1 MTLEGFHNLEFG
13 EDSNISDGHYSE
25 TASNIEITED
35 QLIIVKKEE
44 EEPVEEQQDI
54 DFQEQLIVQ
63 TDTEEELD
71 ISDQES
77 SSEEELNSES
87 EETTEESE
95 NEEMANLDDVLNGLN
110 ALTAALTVGLRTEK
124 NHIPI
129 RKFKGDDQDP
139 VEWLRDF
146 EVAATANG
154 VTNARKIQIVR
165 GYLEGAAAAW
175 FDQRAVNNALTL
187 TSWTNV
193 GNDEH
198 DFKHRFVLKFRTP
211 RKVEQ
216 WQNELETLQ
225 QTGSIDEYTNR
236 FNALLKKVDPTNAY
250 PEDYKTRTYKR
261 GLKPEIRKWVKMN
274 SDGTLPNIINVAKT
288 VEEANSEEPAST
300 YHQTQTKPTADLTQ
314 LTMVLQNLTSR
325 LETLET
331 PRKPTY
337 PPRNNEQNYSRN
349 NSYSPPTCYNCNEI
363 GHLSRNCD
371 KPYNQSTYR
380 QNSNRNQQSWS
391 NQNNR
396 SNNNSNNS
404 NNFVR
409 TSTTPN

>member
-25 TASNIEITED
+25 TASNIETTED
-35 QLIIVKKEE
+35 QLIIIKEEE

-77 SSEEELNSES
+77 SLEEKLSSEPEEI
-87 EETTEESE
+87 TEESE
-95 NEEMANLDDVLNGLN
+95 NEEMANLNDVLNGLN

-129 RKFKGDDQDP
+129 RKFKGDDQYP

-187 TSWTNV
+187 TSWTNM

-225 QTGSIDEYTNR
+225 QTGSIDEYTN
-236 FNALLKKVDPTNAY
+236 
-250 PEDYKTRTYKR
+250 
-261 GLKPEIRKWVKMN
+261 
-274 SDGTLPNIINVAKT
+274 
-288 VEEANSEEPAST
+288 
-300 YHQTQTKPTADLTQ
+300 
-314 LTMVLQNLTSR
+314 
-325 LETLET
+325 
-331 PRKPTY
+331 
-337 PPRNNEQNYSRN
+337 
-349 NSYSPPTCYNCNEI
+349 
-363 GHLSRNCD
+363 
-371 KPYNQSTYR
+371 
-380 QNSNRNQQSWS
+380 
-391 NQNNR
+391 
-396 SNNNSNNS
+396 
-404 NNFVR
+404 
-409 TSTTPN
+409 